1 MSPSRK
7 PGFAPAA
14 DKPVLLL
21 VEGADAFYFVLSQ
34 FLSKKEFAGIHL
46 YDFGS
51 ISELKAELETLVK
64 APRFKEY
71 IKEVGVMR
79 DAEDNAESAIAS
91 ICGAFQSVG
100 VKASKIPGDV
110 RPGDPACG
118 FHLFPDNG
126 NPGCLENACLS
137 AYGNSRDLDCAQ
149 DFLNCAKRVDRR
161 PNWRAKALVHALI
174 AIGENPELTLG
185 DSAKKGMWTPESPA
199 LILIESFLRH
209 LCNAAKSQRSTG
221 TE

>member
-1 MSPSRK
+1 MNSSRK
-7 PGFAPAA
+7 HGFTPTAA
-14 DKPVLLL
+14 RPVLVL

-34 FLSKKEFAGIHL
+34 FLSKQEFAGIHL

-71 IKEVGVMR
+71 IKAVGVMR